1 MLTRRTAYE
10 LIANYP
16 ESTMLGFSLDETT
29 GKYAAYCH
37 LLDDN
42 GEIHRLLVS
51 TSPCFADQVAGVTFF
66 NDLVTELQTRKD
78 L

>member
-10 LIANYP
+10 LASNYP
-16 ESTMLGFSLDETT
+16 DSTLLDFSFDVES

-37 LLDDN
+37 LLNSD

-51 TSPCFADQVAGVTFF
+51 TSPCFANRVAGVAFF
-66 NDLVTELQTRKD
+66 NDLVAELQTRKD